1 MLITFEAADLNLD
14 FLSVR
19 ILCSTFARTDS
30 QETLL
35 VLDLELQS
43 CNNVAAVRYVGASR
57 SSDWKS
63 RYLIRSRVMSG
74 ISDLRASNRNSGP
87 GLMVEHF
94 SRACSRLSI
103 SPTEHERHRGEGA
116 FDMFILWSLSCVGRI
131 SCSILHRKERITG
144 DKPGTQTARQD
155 LPQSMTGASRSA
167 LHGTSTEVSSDS
179 VWVTFTSS
187 KYLYHIFRDM
197 VLMLSKPSSFAEEM
211 MPRISSL

>member
-1 MLITFEAADLNLD
+1 MLIIFEAADLNLD

-43 CNNVAAVRYVGASR
+43 CNNVAAVRYVGASK

-63 RYLIRSRVMSG
+63 RYLTRSRVMSG
-74 ISDLRASNRNSGP
+74 ISDLRASNRNSAP

-103 SPTEHERHRGEGA
+103 SPSEHERHGG
-116 FDMFILWSLSCVGRI
+116 
-131 SCSILHRKERITG
+131 KERLTCSFF
-144 DKPGTQTARQD
+144 GTFLLWGGYHA
-155 LPQSMTGASRSA
+155 AS
-167 LHGTSTEVSSDS
+167 STERIASQAINQEHKQPARTCSSQFRPIPS
-179 VWVTFTSS
+179 IECNPIVGCSS
-187 KYLYHIFRDM
+187 NYCMK
-197 VLMLSKPSSFAEEM
+197 
-211 MPRISSL
+211 

>member
-1 MLITFEAADLNLD
+1 MLIIFEAADLNLD

-43 CNNVAAVRYVGASR
+43 CNNVAAVRYVGASK

-63 RYLIRSRVMSG
+63 RYLTRSRVMSG
-74 ISDLRASNRNSGP
+74 ISDLRASNRNSAP

-103 SPTEHERHRGEGA
+103 SPLEHEIHRGKGRLTCSFCGA
-116 FDMFILWSLSCVGRI
+116 FLVWGGYHV
-131 SCSILHRKERITG
+131 
-144 DKPGTQTARQD
+144 
-155 LPQSMTGASRSA
+155 AS
-167 LHGTSTEVSSDS
+167 STEKSASQ
-179 VWVTFTSS
+179 
-187 KYLYHIFRDM
+187 DM
-197 VLMLSKPSSFAEEM
+197 NLEHKQLARTGPSQ
-211 MPRISSL
+211 

>member
-1 MLITFEAADLNLD
+1 MLIIFEAADLNLD

-43 CNNVAAVRYVGASR
+43 CNNVAAVRYVGASK

-63 RYLIRSRVMSG
+63 RYLTRSRVMSG
-74 ISDLRASNRNSGP
+74 ISDLRASNRNSAP

-103 SPTEHERHRGEGA
+103 SPSEHETHRGEGA
-116 FDMFILWSLSCVGRI
+116 FDMFILCNDPLDFLLKII
-131 SCSILHRKERITG
+131 SIEGTG
-144 DKPGTQTARQD
+144 VPVR
-155 LPQSMTGASRSA
+155 
-167 LHGTSTEVSSDS
+167 STEFYTNHV
-179 VWVTFTSS
+179 
-187 KYLYHIFRDM
+187 
-197 VLMLSKPSSFAEEM
+197 
-211 MPRISSL
+211 

>member
-131 SCSILHRKERITG
+131 SCSILHRKDRITG
-144 DKPGTQTARQD
+144 DKPGTQTARQE
-155 LPQSMTGASRSA
+155 LPQSMTGSSRST

-179 VWVTFTSS
+179 VWVTCTSS
-187 KYLYHIFRDM
+187 RCLYQFFRDM
-197 VLMLSKPSSFAEEM
+197 VLMLKPSSFAEEM
-211 MPRISSL
+211 MPSISSL

>member
-155 LPQSMTGASRSA
+155 LPQSISGASRSA
-167 LHGTSTEVSSDS
+167 LHGTSTKVSSDS
-179 VWVTFTSS
+179 VWMTFTSS

-197 VLMLSKPSSFAEEM
+197 VLILSKPSSFTEEM
-211 MPRISSL
+211 MPRKSSL